1 MGTPRM
7 SAKPVQISIDR
18 ELLARI
24 DHDPQTKKQGRSAFM
39 RDAVELY
46 LATKHRRDVDRKIAT
61 AYGDKSDDML
71 VDVEAWTKEQVW
83 PDKRA
88 GRAPGRRGVIRGITG

>member
-1 MGTPRM
+1 MP
-7 SAKPVQISIDR
+7 AKPVQISIDR

-24 DHDPQTKKQGRSAFM
+24 DRDPQTKKQGRSAFM

-46 LATKHRRDVDRKIAT
+46 LATKHRRDVDRKIAA
-61 AYGDKSDDML
+61 AYGDRSHDLL

-83 PDKRA
+83 PEK
-88 GRAPGRRGVIRGITG
+88 

>member
-1 MGTPRM
+1 M

-24 DHDPQTKKQGRSAFM
+24 DRDPQTKKQGRSAFM

-46 LATKHRRDVDRKIAT
+46 LAMKHRRDVDRQIAT
-61 AYGDKSDDML
+61 AYGHKSHDLL
-71 VDVEAWTKEQVW
+71 VEVEAWAQEQAW
-83 PDKRA
+83 PEK
-88 GRAPGRRGVIRGITG
+88 